1 VEDNITSKLRDYEL
15 AKQLAGP
22 EDDIQF
28 IIMMVDYLKLT
39 PEERL
44 ALGLARG
51 RRKYFIIRK

>member
-1 VEDNITSKLRDYEL
+1 MDDNITSKLKDYEL
-15 AKQLAGP
+15 AKHLAGP

-28 IIMMVDYLKLT
+28 IIMMIDYLKLT
-39 PEERL
+39 PEKRL